1 MCQNWRSSAAY
12 VFFVYNTTGYM
23 AKLIR
28 VLFEICLV
36 CLMLGIIIAAGAIAY
51 LLPGL
56 PSKQEISDVRLQVPL
71 RVYSSSGTL
80 IGTFGDKKRVPVSM
94 ENIPEKIRLAVLAAE
109 DSRFYEH
116 PGVDWRAIARA
127 TLSLVR
133 HGQIRQGGSTITMQV
148 ARNYFLSREKTF
160 HRKAREILLALRIE
174 QQFSKDKILELYLNK
189 IFFGHRSYGIA
200 AATETYYGGS
210 MDELSLAQM
219 AMLAGLPQRPSDNN
233 PISNPEA
240 ALKRRKYVLN
250 RMLALGHISQDEYNE
265 AVTEAATAKPREIT
279 AELYAPYAADMVRSA
294 MIGMYGEKEALT
306 GNFQVHTSIDDRMQ
320 YAANAAVRNS
330 LLEYSDRRSG
340 YRGPARRNA
349 ENATKSREEQLEL
362 LSSYPAYG
370 DLLPVLVQSG
380 SGSSASV
387 IGRGIGQA
395 TLALGD
401 MLQAGITG
409 NNGQQATTDGTLQPG
424 DIVYVREDASGLWQL
439 VSLPEVE
446 GGFIALSPNNGGIL
460 AVAGGFDFKRSQ
472 FNRAIQA
479 NRQPGSGIKPF
490 LYSAALEAG
499 YTAAS
504 TINDAPIVYDEVGA
518 DGDDWKPKNY
528 SGKTYGPTRLRVA
541 LAKSRNLV
549 SVRLL
554 DDLGMPFTKAY
565 LQRFGFD
572 PDELPEGMSMALGS
586 QAVTMLDMARA
597 YSVFANGGYLVN
609 PHIISHIDQ
618 HGETVFTQPKAE
630 ACPEQNTD
638 CPPAPPEYQKIGYP
652 FLAETVGEQRW
663 APRVLS
669 PANAWLMNSIMKDVI
684 NRGTATRA
692 RQLERSDLAGKTG
705 TTNDQRDAWFFGFNP
720 SLTAVGWVGFDDYSP
735 LGRGET
741 GSRAALPM
749 WMDFMRQVLPTLPEA
764 GRKQPPGMTSVLID
778 AETGE
783 IASPQSASTIR
794 ETFRAR
800 YAPVKHVSAK
810 TAQDNPEDSSHYR
823 QIF

>member
-1 MCQNWRSSAAY
+1 
-12 VFFVYNTTGYM
+12 M

-28 VLFEICLV
+28 VLFEICLA
-36 CLMLGIIIAAGAIAY
+36 CLMLGVIIAVGAVAY

-71 RVYSSSGTL
+71 RVYSRSGTL
-80 IGTFGDKKRVPVSM
+80 MGSFGDKKRVPVSM
-94 ENIPEKIRLAVLAAE
+94 EDIPEGIRLAVLAAE

-127 TLSLVR
+127 TLSLLR

-148 ARNYFLSREKTF
+148 ARNYFLTREKTF

-200 AATETYYGGS
+200 AATETYYGID
-210 MDELSLAQM
+210 MNELSLAQM
-219 AMLAGLPQRPSDNN
+219 AMLAGLPQRPSGNN
-233 PISNPEA
+233 PISNPEGA
-240 ALKRRKYVLN
+240 VKRRKYVLD
-250 RMLALGHISQDEYNE
+250 RMLALGHISQDEHE
-265 AVTEAATAKPREIT
+265 DAVAEDVTARPRELA

-294 MIGMYGEKEALT
+294 MIEMYGEKEALA

-320 YAANAAVRNS
+320 YAANSAVRNS
-330 LLEYSDRRSG
+330 LLEYGARRGG
-340 YRGPARRNA
+340 YRGPSRRNA
-349 ENATKSREEQLEL
+349 GSEAKSPEEQLEL
-362 LSSYPAYG
+362 LSGHPAYG
-370 DLLPVLVQSG
+370 DLLPMLVQSV
-380 SGSSASV
+380 SGSSANV

-395 TLALGD
+395 TLALGGLPPTD
-401 MLQAGITG
+401 AS
-409 NNGQQATTDGTLQPG
+409 ATLRPG
-424 DIVYVREDASGLWQL
+424 DIVYAREDASGLWQL

-446 GGFIALSPNNGGIL
+446 GGFIALDPMDGGIL

-472 FNRAIQA
+472 FNRATQA
-479 NRQPGSGIKPF
+479 SRQPGSGIKPF

-504 TINDAPIVYDEVGA
+504 TINDAPIVYGEVGA
-518 DGDDWKPKNY
+518 GGDDWKPKNY
-528 SGKTYGPTRLRVA
+528 SGRTYGPTRLRVA

-572 PDELPEGMSMALGS
+572 PDKLPEGMSMALGS
-586 QAVTMLDMARA
+586 QAVTMLEMARA

-609 PHIISHIDQ
+609 PHVIDRIDR
-618 HGETVFTQPKAE
+618 HGETVFMQPRAE

-638 CPPAPPEYQKIGYP
+638 CPPPPPEYQKIGYP
-652 FLAETVGEQRW
+652 FLAETGAGQRW

-684 NRGTATRA
+684 NRGTAVRA

-720 SLTAVGWVGFDDYSP
+720 GLTAVSWVGFDDYSP

-764 GRKQPPGMTSVLID
+764 SRKQPPGMTSVLID
-778 AETGE
+778 AETGG
-783 IASPQSASTIR
+783 IASPQSASTVR

-800 YAPVKHVSAK
+800 YAPVKDVSAK
-810 TAQDNPEDSSHYR
+810 TAQDDPEDSSHYR